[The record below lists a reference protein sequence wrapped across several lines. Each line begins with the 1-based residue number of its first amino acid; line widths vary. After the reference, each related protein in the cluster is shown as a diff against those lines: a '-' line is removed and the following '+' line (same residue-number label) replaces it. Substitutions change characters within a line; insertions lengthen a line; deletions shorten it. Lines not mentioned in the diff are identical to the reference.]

1 MFRTGRLSSNT
12 QIVRGVVDRVSAAAR
27 VVGGGGRRLSSDH
40 ARGCCAVQCAR
51 NLRST
56 PKQEER
62 HVRISHEWWAA
73 GWYVG
78 AGAAS
83 VRNGIR
89 SARVPG
95 ARRRSERG
103 NRLLAAE

>member
-40 ARGCCAVQCAR
+40 ARGCCTVQCAR

-56 PKQEER
+56 PKQGGTPCPNQPR
-62 HVRISHEWWAA
+62 VVGRGLVRWRRRRQCPKRDPLCSGTW
-73 GWYVG
+73 GST
-78 AGAAS
+78 S
-83 VRNGIR
+83 VR
-89 SARVPG
+89 A
-95 ARRRSERG
+95 
-103 NRLLAAE
+103 